1 MTQLGSPTDA
11 SHNHHRDT
19 GATSPPDPFA
29 SLLDCWKTFILPEVA
44 SARPASPLACLPPP
58 PPCSE
63 CMDGSAATGAGA
75 ASSAAQA
82 QALHGHGQHGNG
94 GPASSMSPTS
104 PVSAR
109 SHGLSHASG
118 IGANGA
124 AKRKRSSVG
133 MIGSSPGSADGDD
146 DLAGDHHEKKR
157 QPGVKRAC
165 NECRQQKLRCDV
177 VQDPFTSCSRCVRLK
192 LDCKIESNFKRVG
205 KRSKHAE
212 MEKEIEKLRRNVA
225 KARSQ
230 GYIPD
235 EDDPMESQLQSPVVA
250 SVYSH
255 TRHPSLMGS
264 DEAVSSLLHLKRGGS
279 YNVPRICREL
289 DEVRLTEE
297 AESQLFTEYFAHYDQ
312 FLPFLNPAQSPD
324 QYYAQHPLLYWV
336 IISVAARRYHPDP
349 SLLGNLSGP
358 LTNLLWQTIGD
369 VPSSH
374 HVVKALC
381 LLCTWPLPTSTSSS
395 DPTQI
400 LCGVMMKVATL
411 IGLHR
416 PHHINDFS
424 RVIIDLDNEQLHDRV
439 MTWAVTNIVAQ
450 SIGTGYGQPASSLY
464 DWTLAIRP
472 GESGPFQLSPD
483 LEARLQIERFCD
495 KVSKEMYS
503 NASDPRGVAGDEHR
517 AMLMRVYRREFG
529 ELQASIL
536 SRNLSRVV
544 NLHLRA
550 AGLHLRLAGFFDS
563 HNTPGYMDDLM
574 GLWRA
579 SCSFLDYAL
588 DSKPTSPLDH
598 HGESELLRYATNYI
612 QQMLVAAGFALLKLL
627 RSFFAKSVDYE
638 RGRIL
643 FHRTITAIRS
653 TSVVQNDLNWRLAEL
668 MVQIWNGARAE
679 KRSKSYHDEDSVHE
693 IDDSLQLQ
701 VRCRHSMSL
710 VYDSIWHW
718 REEYQARGRGN
729 LDYSAEHS
737 SASSTHLD
745 PPLSTAHG
753 LPASLLAASNGAL
766 TPSGG
771 SGFGSGQG
779 GLGGSNYEPT
789 NYDFF
794 DPQHWMLDGLMDFN
808 YSFVPEMGA

>member
-1 MTQLGSPTDA
+1 MDSSSLPGAGPAAAPHGQAAAIAPANPLPHAQSTAAPA
-11 SHNHHRDT
+11 S
-19 GATSPPDPFA
+19 
-29 SLLDCWKTFILPEVA
+29 SL
-44 SARPASPLACLPPP
+44 SPASPVSVRSQAFAH
-58 PPCSE
+58 SA
-63 CMDGSAATGAGA
+63 GSAG
-75 ASSAAQA
+75 
-82 QALHGHGQHGNG
+82 L
-94 GPASSMSPTS
+94 GP
-104 PVSAR
+104 
-109 SHGLSHASG
+109 
-118 IGANGA
+118 NGA
-124 AKRKRSSVG
+124 QKRKRGSVAI
-133 MIGSSPGSADGDD
+133 MDESPASIDGDD
-146 DLAGDHHEKKR
+146 DGDGTGDHHEKKR

-177 VQDPFTSCSRCVRLK
+177 VQDPFSSCSRCVRLK
-192 LDCKIESNFKRVG
+192 LECKIESNFKRVG

-212 MEKEIEKLRRNVA
+212 MEKEIDKLRRSVARA
-225 KARSQ
+225 KAQ
-230 GYIPD
+230 GFLLE
-235 EDDPMESQLQSPVVA
+235 EDDDIQSQLQSPVVN

-255 TRHPSLMGS
+255 TRNPSLMGS

-279 YNVPRICREL
+279 YSMPRICREL
-289 DEVRLTEE
+289 EDVRLTEDT
-297 AESQLFTEYFAHYDQ
+297 ESQLFHEYFSNYHQ
-312 FLPFLNPAQSPD
+312 FLPFLNPSQSPD

-336 IISVAARRYHPDP
+336 LISVAARRYHPDP
-349 SLLGNLSGP
+349 TLLGTLSGP
-358 LTNLLWQTIGD
+358 LTRLLWQTIGD

-381 LLCTWPLPTSTSSS
+381 LFCTWPLPTSTSSS

-400 LCGVMMKVATL
+400 LCGVMMKISTL

-439 MTWAVTNIVAQ
+439 VTWAVCNVVAQ
-450 SIGTGYGQPASSLY
+450 TIGTGYGQPASTLY

-472 GESGPFQLSPD
+472 GESGPFQLSPE

-517 AMLMRVYRREFG
+517 AMLMRVYRREYN

-544 NLHLRA
+544 NLHLKA

-563 HNTPGYMDDLM
+563 HNTPGYLDDLM

-579 SCSFLDYAL
+579 TCNFLDYILESEPSSAL
-588 DSKPTSPLDH
+588 DPHAGSD
-598 HGESELLRYATNYI
+598 LLRYATNYI
-612 QQMLVAAGFALLKLL
+612 QQMLVAASFALLKLV
-627 RSFFAKSVDYE
+627 RSFFVKSIDFE
-638 RGRIL
+638 RGRLL

-668 MVQIWNGARAE
+668 MVQMWNGARNHI
-679 KRSKSYHDEDSVHE
+679 KKDTTYNDEETVQDV
-693 IDDSLQLQ
+693 DDSLQLR

-729 LDYSAEHS
+729 LDSLKHPTNPDSADQS
-737 SASSTHLD
+737 SASSTTHLD
-745 PPLSTAHG
+745 PPLTAAHG
-753 LPASLLAASNGAL
+753 LSASILATANGGAL
-766 TPSGG
+766 TPSGA
-771 SGFGSGQG
+771 SGFGGSAQPGP
-779 GLGGSNYEPT
+779 LGGSNYEPT
-789 NYDFF
+789 SYDFF
-794 DPQHWMLDGLMDFN
+794 DPQHWMLDGLLDFN
-808 YSFVPEMGA
+808 YGNTFVPEMGA